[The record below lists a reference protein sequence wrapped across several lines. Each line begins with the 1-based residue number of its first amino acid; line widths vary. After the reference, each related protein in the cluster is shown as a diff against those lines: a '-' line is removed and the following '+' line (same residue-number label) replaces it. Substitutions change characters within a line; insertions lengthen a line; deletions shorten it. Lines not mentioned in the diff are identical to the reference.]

1 MNKYIPEILKD
12 KFQLFTKY
20 FYVCF
25 YGLVAIC
32 LSLSLL
38 SFNIND
44 NSFLTSSSEPTH
56 NILGPIGAYV
66 SSFLFYTFGLMS
78 YGIIIFFLTF
88 TLKIFFNQRLNLL
101 FLRLLFF
108 FISLILLPLSLLEV
122 AIELKFY
129 EGIYSWGFF
138 THKIFNLHQVTYLNY
153 SLSFAGAILFLYT
166 QNILYFK
173 MPRVKL
179 SKVFQYE
186 EVNLKKQTQKK
197 EPVMLNRSMSTTNA
211 REDNDEVNYSSN
223 APSNLKQ
230 NKINKFSTP
239 SLDILDSN
247 EPIRNNK
254 KKLENIEQSSG
265 LLEKVFAD
273 FNIEIKVINVKLGPV
288 VTLFEILPSAGTKI
302 NTIINLAGDISRSMG
317 VGAVRIAQIYGTQYL
332 GVEVPNSQ
340 RETVTIKELLSDI
353 NFKDTTHKIP
363 ICIGKD
369 ISGNIEVIDL
379 SKTPHLL
386 VAGTTGSG
394 KSVFINTLLTSIL
407 YKFSP
412 KDLRLILI
420 DPKMLEL
427 SVYNDIAHLLTPV
440 VTEPK
445 KAIIALKW
453 VCKEMERRYSLMNE
467 ENTRSLEGY
476 NQKSLEKLPFIVVF
490 IDEMADLMMTAGKE
504 VEHYVQRLAQMA
516 RACGIHLVMATQRP
530 SVDIITGSIKAN
542 FPSRISFQVASKYDS
557 RTVLGEIGAEQ
568 LLGNGDMLMSKNGA
582 SLIRYQSAFISDNE
596 VNKLIKEIKSS
607 QEVNYLKELD
617 EIIKNN
623 DESFD
628 TLSDEDEELI
638 TKSIDLIKST
648 NKASTSFL
656 QRNFQI
662 GYNKAARV
670 MEALEQRG
678 VVSSPNHTG
687 KRDILINAE
696 IN

>member
-1 MNKYIPEILKD
+1 MNNNFFPTAFKD
-12 KFQLFTKY
+12 KLKNILRYLYGILF
-20 FYVCF
+20 
-25 YGLVAIC
+25 LLISII
-32 LSLSLL
+32 LSLSLF

-44 NSFLTSSSEPTH
+44 SSFLTNSSGQIT
-56 NILGPIGAYV
+56 NITGLLGSYV
-66 SSFLFYTFGLMS
+66 SSFLLYTFGIMAYFFVLFFIIYSLKIFLNLIPKYFYIRLLVFVISLLLIPQALIYWKIQFSFFDSLDIWGLFASKINTAHNSEYIS
-78 YGIIIFFLTF
+78 YFLSFIGIIIFSFSQNLF
-88 TLKIFFNQRLNLL
+88 SIIKIQKINFNRQFNFRKKLNNH
-101 FLRLLFF
+101 
-108 FISLILLPLSLLEV
+108 E
-122 AIELKFY
+122 
-129 EGIYSWGFF
+129 
-138 THKIFNLHQVTYLNY
+138 
-153 SLSFAGAILFLYT
+153 
-166 QNILYFK
+166 NI
-173 MPRVKL
+173 
-179 SKVFQYE
+179 
-186 EVNLKKQTQKK
+186 QKK
-197 EPVMLNRSMSTTNA
+197 DPIIRNTIAIQEIDDETTN
-211 REDNDEVNYSSN
+211 ENENKPNLDFKYSS
-223 APSNLKQ
+223 
-230 NKINKFSTP
+230 P
-239 SLDILDSN
+239 SLDILEAKTIKSN
-247 EPIRNNK
+247 KENFK
-254 KKLENIEQSSG
+254 KDIDKSSK
-265 LLEKVFAD
+265 LLEDVFSD
-273 FNIEIKVINVKLGPV
+273 FNIVIKVINVRLGPV
-288 VTLFEILPSAGTKI
+288 VTLYEILPSAGTKI

-332 GVEVPNSQ
+332 GVEVPNLN
-340 RETVTIKELLSDI
+340 REKVTIKELLSDN
-353 NFKDTTHKIP
+353 NFKNTTHKIP

-394 KSVFINTLLTSIL
+394 KSVFINTLLASIL
-407 YKFSP
+407 YKFP
-412 KDLRLILI
+412 PEDLRLILI

-476 NQKSLEKLPFIVVF
+476 NQQSIEKLPYIVVF

-582 SLIRYQSAFISDNE
+582 SLIRYQSAFISDGE
-596 VNKLIKEIKSS
+596 VNKLIKEIKKG
-607 QEVNYLKELD
+607 QKVQYLEELD

-623 DESFD
+623 DENFD
-628 TLSDEDEELI
+628 SLSDEDEELVA
-638 TKSIDLIKST
+638 KSINLIKSS

-662 GYNKAARV
+662 GYNKAARI
-670 MEALEQRG
+670 METLEQRG
-678 VVSSPNHTG
+678 VVSAPSHTG
-687 KRDILINAE
+687 KREILINTD

>member
-1 MNKYIPEILKD
+1 
-12 KFQLFTKY
+12 
-20 FYVCF
+20 
-25 YGLVAIC
+25 LVVIC
-32 LSLSLL
+32 LGLSLL

-56 NILGPIGAYV
+56 NILGPIGSYIA
-66 SSFLFYTFGLMS
+66 SFLFYTFGLMA
-78 YGIIIFFLTF
+78 YGIVLFFFTF

-108 FISLILLPLSLLEV
+108 FISLILIPLSFLEV
-122 AIELKFY
+122 AIEFKLY

-138 THKIFNLHQVTYLNY
+138 THEMFKLHQIPYLNY
-153 SLSFAGAILFLYT
+153 SLSFAGVILFLYT

-173 MPRVKL
+173 VPRVRL
-179 SKVFQYE
+179 SKIFQHK
-186 EVNLKKQTQKK
+186 EVELKKQIQKK
-197 EPVMLNRSMSTTNA
+197 EPVILNRSINITNA
-211 REDNDEVNYSSN
+211 TEDNDEVERSSSALN
-223 APSNLKQ
+223 TKQ
-230 NKINKFSTP
+230 KEVNNFSTP

-247 EPIRNNK
+247 EPVKNNK
-254 KKLENIEQSSG
+254 KKLENIEQSSE

-288 VTLFEILPSAGTKI
+288 VTLFEILPAAGTKI

-317 VGAVRIAQIYGTQYL
+317 VGPVRISQIYGTQYL
-332 GVEVPNSQ
+332 GVEIPNNH
-340 RETVTIKELLSDI
+340 RESVSIKELLSNDNYVSSI
-353 NFKDTTHKIP
+353 HKIP

-412 KDLRLILI
+412 EELRLILI

-467 ENTRSLEGY
+467 EGTRSLEGY
-476 NQKSLEKLPFIVVF
+476 NQKSVEKLPFIVVF

-557 RTVLGEIGAEQ
+557 RTVLGEVGAEQ
-568 LLGNGDMLMSKNGA
+568 LLGNGDMLMSKNGT
-582 SLIRYQSAFISDNE
+582 SLVRYQSAFISDGE
-596 VNKLIKEIKSS
+596 VNKLIKEIKRS
-607 QEVNYLKELD
+607 QKVEYLEELE
-617 EIIKNN
+617 EIIKNEN
-623 DESFD
+623 DNLD
-628 TLSDEDEELI
+628 NLSDEDEELI
-638 TKSIDLIKST
+638 SKSIDLIKSSQ
-648 NKASTSFL
+648 KASTSFL

-662 GYNKAARV
+662 GYNKAARI

-678 VVSSPNHTG
+678 VVSEPNHSG
-687 KRDILINAE
+687 KRTILIQ
-696 IN
+696 

>member
-1 MNKYIPEILKD
+1 MNIKFFPDALKD
-12 KFQLFTKY
+12 KFTSFVEYLYGSFFFIISMILAVSLF
-20 FYVCF
+20 
-25 YGLVAIC
+25 
-32 LSLSLL
+32 
-38 SFNIND
+38 SFNVED
-44 NSFLTSSSEPTH
+44 NSFLTVTSNQTKNLMGVPGS
-56 NILGPIGAYV
+56 YM
-66 SSFLFYTFGLMS
+66 SSFLIYTFGIMS
-78 YGIIIFFLTF
+78 YLFILFFIIYSFLIFF
-88 TLKIFFNQRLNLL
+88 KQKPKYFFIRLLL
-101 FLRLLFF
+101 FI
-108 FISLILLPLSLLEV
+108 ISLILIPQILIFWKLQFSFITNFSL
-122 AIELKFY
+122 Y
-129 EGIYSWGFF
+129 GIF
-138 THKIFNLHQVTYLNY
+138 TSKIFDVHQNIYLSY
-153 SLSFAGAILFLYT
+153 SLSLIGVLLFCASQNLLKIFIIKNIKFKSLFQFRNNKQINENILRKDPIIKKNIRRSIDIEIKNEEKKIISTDSFLY
-166 QNILYFK
+166 
-173 MPRVKL
+173 
-179 SKVFQYE
+179 
-186 EVNLKKQTQKK
+186 
-197 EPVMLNRSMSTTNA
+197 
-211 REDNDEVNYSSN
+211 SS
-223 APSNLKQ
+223 
-230 NKINKFSTP
+230 P

-247 EPIRNNK
+247 AGNK
-254 KKLENIEQSSG
+254 NKEDYKNIEENSR
-265 LLEKVFAD
+265 LLESVFAD
-273 FNIEIKVINVKLGPV
+273 FNIIIKVVNVRLGPV

-317 VGAVRIAQIYGTQYL
+317 VGAVRVAQIYGTQYL
-332 GVEVPNSQ
+332 GVEVPNSN
-340 RETVTIKELLSDI
+340 REKVTIKELLSDH
-353 NFKDTTHKIP
+353 NFKNTIHKIP

-394 KSVFINTLLTSIL
+394 KSVFINTLLASLL

-412 KDLRLILI
+412 EDLRLILI

-476 NQKSLEKLPFIVVF
+476 NQKSSEKLPYIVVF

-557 RTVLGEIGAEQ
+557 RTVLGESGAEQ

-582 SLIRYQSAFISDNE
+582 NLIRYQSAFISDNE
-596 VNKLIKEIKSS
+596 VNKLIKEIKNS
-607 QEVNYLKELD
+607 QKVQYLEELD

-623 DESFD
+623 NEGFD

-638 TKSIDLIKST
+638 SKCINLIQST

-662 GYNKAARV
+662 GYNKAARI

-678 VVSSPNHTG
+678 VVSPPNHTG
-687 KRDILINAE
+687 KREILINAD